1 MATTILPTNFKVN
14 NVSVSVPK
22 AVEITDKDGKKTTVG
37 KKAYVNYASG
47 RFSMQT
53 ATNMRVPFGLNV
65 YDQSNPPKYS
75 INLSFNG
82 YQDNQDV
89 KAFYEAIQGLDKFIV
104 DEAVKNSEAWFGKKK
119 SREVLEEFYTPSLK
133 YGKKDDYPPT
143 MKLNLRKLADGFETK
158 FYDIKGRPY
167 KTMPVDEMLMKG
179 TQVTCLINCADVWIA
194 GTGKFNLR
202 WNVEQIVIHKRPE
215 KGGDFAMNLAPIAA
229 VGGVEEEDDAPAPS
243 RAAGGAGAP
252 AAKAEAVEDNHIED
266 DEEDFKPPAKSSVP
280 VDLGRHKPAQLVSS
294 VLDSVMPKATAV
306 ADDDDEEGEDTEPI
320 PAPKKPVIKKKV
332 VVGKK

>member
-14 NVSVSVPK
+14 NVSITVPK

-37 KKAYVNYASG
+37 KKAYVNYAGG

-65 YDQSNPPKYS
+65 YDQSTPPKYS

-82 YQDNQDV
+82 YQDNSDV
-89 KAFYEAIQGLDKFIV
+89 KAFYEAIQALDKYIV

-133 YGKKDDYPPT
+133 FGKKDDYPPT
-143 MKLNLRKLADGFETK
+143 MKLNLRKVGDGFETK
-158 FYDIKGRPY
+158 FYDIKGKPY
-167 KTMPVDEMLMKG
+167 RTMPVDEMLMKG

-215 KGGDFAMNLAPIAA
+215 KGGDFALNLAPIAA
-229 VGGVEEEDDAPAPS
+229 VGGDEMEEES
-243 RAAGGAGAP
+243 AP
-252 AAKAEAVEDNHIED
+252 AAKAVGGAGASSSTSDNHVSD
-266 DEEDFKPPAKSSVP
+266 DEEDFKPAK
-280 VDLGRHKPAQLVSS
+280 SS
-294 VLDSVMPKATAV
+294 VLDSVMPKAAP
-306 ADDDDEEGEDTEPI
+306 APAAASDDEDGEDAEPI
-320 PAPKKPVIKKKV
+320 PAPKKPVVKKKV

>member
-1 MATTILPTNFKVN
+1 MATTILPTNFKVS

-37 KKAYVNYASG
+37 KKAFVNYGGG

-89 KAFYEAIQGLDKFIV
+89 KAFYEAIQALDKYIV

-133 YGKKDDYPPT
+133 FGKKDDYPPT

-158 FYDIKGRPY
+158 FYDIKGKPY
-167 KTMPVDEMLMKG
+167 KSMPVEEMLMKG

-215 KGGDFAMNLAPIAA
+215 KGGDFALNLAPIAA
-229 VGGVEEEDDAPAPS
+229 VGGDEMEEESAPVAK
-243 RAAGGAGAP
+243 AAGGAGAS
-252 AAKAEAVEDNHIED
+252 AATNQVSD
-266 DEEDFKPPAKSSVP
+266 DEEDFRPPAK
-280 VDLGRHKPAQLVSS
+280 SS
-294 VLDSVMPKATAV
+294 VLDSVMPKAAP
-306 ADDDDEEGEDTEPI
+306 APAAAAASDDEDGEDAEPI
-320 PAPKKPVIKKKV
+320 PAPKKPIVKKKV

>member
-14 NVSVSVPK
+14 NVSITVPK

-37 KKAYVNYASG
+37 KKAFVNYAGG

-65 YDQSNPPKYS
+65 YDQSTPPKYS

-82 YQDNQDV
+82 YKDNADV
-89 KAFYEAIQGLDKFIV
+89 KAFYEAIQALDKYIV

-133 YGKKDDYPPT
+133 FGKKDDYPPT
-143 MKLNLRKLADGFETK
+143 MKLNLRKLSDGFETK
-158 FYDIKGRPY
+158 FYDIKGKPY
-167 KTMPVDEMLMKG
+167 KAMPLEEMLMKG

-215 KGGDFAMNLAPIAA
+215 KGGDFALNLAPIAA
-229 VGGVEEEDDAPAPS
+229 AGGDEMEEEESVTEAKP
-243 RAAGGAGAP
+243 AGGAGVSSSA
-252 AAKAEAVEDNHIED
+252 DNQVSD
-266 DEEDFKPPAKSSVP
+266 DEEDFKPAK
-280 VDLGRHKPAQLVSS
+280 SS
-294 VLDSVMPKATAV
+294 VLDSVMPKAAP
-306 ADDDDEEGEDTEPI
+306 APAPAPAPASDDDDGEDAEPI
-320 PAPKKPVIKKKV
+320 PAPKKPVVKKKV

>member
-37 KKAYVNYASG
+37 KKAYMNYAGG

-89 KAFYEAIQGLDKFIV
+89 KAFYEAIQALDKHIV

-133 YGKKDDYPPT
+133 FGKKDDYPPT

-158 FYDIKGRPY
+158 FYDIKGKPY
-167 KTMPVDEMLMKG
+167 KSMPIEEMLMKG

-229 VGGVEEEDDAPAPS
+229 VGGVEEEEETALPS
-243 RAAGGAGAP
+243 RAAAGGAG
-252 AAKAEAVEDNHIED
+252 KAVAEDHHISD
-266 DEEDFKPPAKSSVP
+266 DEEDFKPVAK
-280 VDLGRHKPAQLVSS
+280 SS
-294 VLDSVMPKATAV
+294 VLDSVMPKAAPAPAP
-306 ADDDDEEGEDTEPI
+306 ADDDEDGEDTEPI
-320 PAPKKPVIKKKV
+320 PAPKKPVVKKKV

>member
-14 NVSVSVPK
+14 SVSVSVPK

-37 KKAYVNYASG
+37 KKAFVNYSGG

-82 YQDNQDV
+82 YQDNPDV

-133 YGKKDDYPPT
+133 FGKKDDYPPT

-158 FYDIKGRPY
+158 FYDIKGKPY
-167 KTMPVDEMLMKG
+167 KSMPIEEMLMKG

-229 VGGVEEEDDAPAPS
+229 VGGVDDDEEESATPS
-243 RAAGGAGAP
+243 KAVGGAGAP
-252 AAKAEAVEDNHIED
+252 VAKVEDHHISD
-266 DEEDFKPPAKSSVP
+266 DEEDFKAPVKSSVP
-280 VDLGRHKPAQLVSS
+280 VELGRHKPAQQVSS
-294 VLDSVMPKATAV
+294 VLDSVMPKAAPV
-306 ADDDDEEGEDTEPI
+306 VDDDEDGEDTEPI
-320 PAPKKPVIKKKV
+320 PAPKKPVVKKKV

>member
-1 MATTILPTNFKVN
+1 MATTILPTNFKVP

-37 KKAYVNYASG
+37 KKAFVNYAGG

-89 KAFYEAIQGLDKFIV
+89 KAFYEAIQALDKFIV

-133 YGKKDDYPPT
+133 FGKKDDYPPT

-158 FYDIKGRPY
+158 FYDIKGKPY
-167 KTMPVDEMLMKG
+167 KSMPIEEMLMKG

-229 VGGVEEEDDAPAPS
+229 VGGVEEEESAPS
-243 RAAGGAGAP
+243 SRGAAGGAG
-252 AAKAEAVEDNHIED
+252 KAVAEDHHISD
-266 DEEDFKPPAKSSVP
+266 DEEDFKPAAK
-280 VDLGRHKPAQLVSS
+280 SS
-294 VLDSVMPKATAV
+294 VLDSVMPKAAPAAIANAV
-306 ADDDDEEGEDTEPI
+306 ADDDDEDGEDTEPI
-320 PAPKKPVIKKKV
+320 PAPKKPVVKKKV

>member
-1 MATTILPTNFKVN
+1 MATTILPTNFKVS

-37 KKAYVNYASG
+37 KKAFVNYGGG

-89 KAFYEAIQGLDKFIV
+89 KAFYEAIQALDKYVV

-133 YGKKDDYPPT
+133 FGKKDDYPPT

-158 FYDIKGRPY
+158 FYDIKGKPY
-167 KTMPVDEMLMKG
+167 KSMPVEEMLMKG

-215 KGGDFAMNLAPIAA
+215 KGGDFALNLAPIAA
-229 VGGVEEEDDAPAPS
+229 VGGDEMEEESAPVAK
-243 RAAGGAGAP
+243 AAGGAGAS
-252 AAKAEAVEDNHIED
+252 AATNQVSD
-266 DEEDFKPPAKSSVP
+266 DEEDFRPPAK
-280 VDLGRHKPAQLVSS
+280 SS
-294 VLDSVMPKATAV
+294 VLDSVMPKAAP
-306 ADDDDEEGEDTEPI
+306 APAAAAASDDEDGEDAEPI
-320 PAPKKPVIKKKV
+320 PAPKKPIVKKKV